1 MSLTCAG
8 DSAEWTVNRFSS
20 YGYLTHCATW
30 GSMTGPTCYINGQS
44 FIDGVYWCETATGLF
59 SNAVNI
65 TGTYNDAIVD
75 FPVHPVTEG
84 QPVTLRCKWTTEL
97 NLAVISFYKND
108 KLIQNDTRGEF
119 FIPAVSKSDEG
130 FYKCGR
136 KGRMQWSA
144 GSTSPASWMSIKD
157 VQSAATLSVSPDR
170 AQHFITDTMSLSL
183 TCAGD
188 SAEWTVNRFSSS
200 GYLTRCATWGSMTG
214 PTCYINGQSSID
226 GVYWC
231 ETATGLFSNAV
242 NISGTYNNAIVDF
255 PVHPVTEGQ
264 PVTLRCKWT
273 TELNLA
279 VISFYKNDKLIQN
292 DTRGEFF
299 IPAVSKSDE
308 GFYKCGRKGRM
319 QRSAGSTSPASWMS
333 IKGDL
338 LTDVIVI
345 LMVLSP
351 PGGEPFY
358 NTLINPTLFNLINL
372 MIRGYIFLF
381 FNLFCCF

>member
-1 MSLTCAG
+1 MSLSLTCAG

-20 YGYLTHCATW
+20 YGYLTRCATW

-65 TGTYNDAIVD
+65 TGTYNN
-75 FPVHPVTEG
+75 T
-84 QPVTLRCKWTTEL
+84 
-97 NLAVISFYKND
+97 
-108 KLIQNDTRGEF
+108 
-119 FIPAVSKSDEG
+119 
-130 FYKCGR
+130 
-136 KGRMQWSA
+136 
-144 GSTSPASWMSIKD
+144 
-157 VQSAATLSVSPDR
+157 
-170 AQHFITDTMSLSL
+170 
-183 TCAGD
+183 
-188 SAEWTVNRFSSS
+188 
-200 GYLTRCATWGSMTG
+200 
-214 PTCYINGQSSID
+214 
-226 GVYWC
+226 
-231 ETATGLFSNAV
+231 
-242 NISGTYNNAIVDF
+242 IVDF

-333 IKGDL
+333 IKDVQSAATLSVSPDRAQHFITDTMSLSLTCAGDSAEWTVNRFSSYGY
-338 LTDVIVI
+338 LTRCATWGSMTGPTCYINGQSFIDGVYWCETATGLFSNAVNITGTYNNTIVDFPVHPVTEGQPVTLRCKWTTELNLAVISFYKNDKLIQNDTRGEFFIPAVSKSDEGFYKCGRKGR
-345 LMVLSP
+345 MQRSAGSTSP
-351 PGGEPFY
+351 ASWMSCRY
-358 NTLINPTLFNLINL
+358 RLVHANNPSLCPN
-372 MIRGYIFLF
+372 
-381 FNLFCCF
+381 CCCWNSSVCPSQKASTR